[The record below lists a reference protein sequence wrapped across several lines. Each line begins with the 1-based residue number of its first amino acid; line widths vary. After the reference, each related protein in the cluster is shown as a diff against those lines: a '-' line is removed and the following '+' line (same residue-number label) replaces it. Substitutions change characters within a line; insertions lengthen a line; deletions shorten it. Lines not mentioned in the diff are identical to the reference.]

1 MATKRKIYKESRVPM
16 PTWPG
21 LYLNEEGVEQ
31 PETKIQ
37 ATHRLRKE
45 GPKRH
50 AAFNNRRLALKRR
63 LMKAGEHFADAAKD
77 EAWAITLKEFPPM
90 PVEQWE
96 DEVESQKEP
105 EEPAPCWV
113 APKLDVDEA
122 LAMLPALEKSKIEE
136 AFIWVADHRALS
148 RKGPT
153 GERYLI
159 DADLA
164 GCPSRWAWSLLM
176 QAIDDP
182 PSFRKEMMQRIKATK
197 PGEAE
202 DTGPTDSDADLDAIL
217 GRAMG

>member
-1 MATKRKIYKESRVPM
+1 MNMATPRKIYKVSQVQM

-21 LYLNEEGVEQ
+21 KYLNAEGVEQ
-31 PETKIQ
+31 PETKVQ
-37 ATHRLRKE
+37 ATHRIRRE
-45 GPKRH
+45 GPERYK
-50 AAFNNRRLALKRR
+50 AFNTRRLTLKRK
-63 LMKAGEHFADAAKD
+63 LMKAGEHYVAAAND
-77 EAWAITLKEFPPM
+77 EAWASAVKEYPPI

-96 DEVESQKEP
+96 DEQEQPEVEP
-105 EEPAPCWV
+105 EPCWV

-122 LAMLPALEKSKIEE
+122 LALLPALEKSKIEE

-164 GCPSRWAWSLLM
+164 GCPSRWAWSLLQ

-182 PSFRKEMMQRIKATK
+182 VSFRKEMMQRIKATK

-202 DTGPTDSDADLDAIL
+202 DVGPTDSDADLDAIL
-217 GRAMG
+217 GRAMA